1 MFGAKRPYKCHAC
14 NGAIT
19 KPPEE
24 DEHVCKP
31 SYIKRKSKNSKSD
44 KEPYKCEQCDK
55 SYSRKIAIMNP
66 KTFLKY
72 STLKIGGVLHF
83 LVRLAESVKLTGHE
97 IKLTIMK
104 HFYIAFDLSWSKND
118 LF

>member
-1 MFGAKRPYKCHAC
+1 MFGAKRPFKCHAC

-31 SYIKRKSKNSKSD
+31 SYIKRRPKNSKSD

-55 SYSRKIAIMNP
+55 SYSRQIAIKRKLQNC
-66 KTFLKY
+66 KNLKD
-72 STLKIGGVLHF
+72 LKCV
-83 LVRLAESVKLTGHE
+83 E
-97 IKLTIMK
+97 IEIDALQK
-104 HFYIAFDLSWSKND
+104 
-118 LF
+118 

>member
-1 MFGAKRPYKCHAC
+1 MFGAKRPYKCHSC

-31 SYIKRKSKNSKSD
+31 SYIKRRPKNSKSD

-55 SYSRKIAIMNP
+55 SYSRQIAIKRKQQNYKNLKDLKCIEIEICALQKWP
-66 KTFLKY
+66 K
-72 STLKIGGVLHF
+72 
-83 LVRLAESVKLTGHE
+83 
-97 IKLTIMK
+97 
-104 HFYIAFDLSWSKND
+104 
-118 LF
+118 

>member
-31 SYIKRKSKNSKSD
+31 SYIKRRPKNSKSD

-55 SYSRKIAIMNP
+55 SYSRQIAKMRKLKNYN
-66 KTFLKY
+66 FLLFT
-72 STLKIGGVLHF
+72 SLN
-83 LVRLAESVKLTGHE
+83 LTCNRTRMQIFGLDHPV
-97 IKLTIMK
+97 
-104 HFYIAFDLSWSKND
+104 S
-118 LF
+118 

>member
-1 MFGAKRPYKCHAC
+1 MQENVKNFYNVISATMFGAKRPYKCHSC

-31 SYIKRKSKNSKSD
+31 SYIKRRPKNSKSD

-55 SYSRKIAIMNP
+55 SYSR
-66 KTFLKY
+66 
-72 STLKIGGVLHF
+72 
-83 LVRLAESVKLTGHE
+83 
-97 IKLTIMK
+97 
-104 HFYIAFDLSWSKND
+104 
-118 LF
+118 